1 MSDIDFSQKPESPN
15 SDQSQNVFTR
25 LWNGFLLTVGMQHF
39 YRIFSTWVKW
49 LSIIALVLLSV
60 GSVWGLAIAPPDYL
74 QGNSY
79 RIIFIHVPSASLAL
93 SIYFGLAVLGII
105 SLVWKVKTAAVVA
118 QAAAPV
124 GLVLCVLSLI
134 TGAIWGKPTWG
145 AYWVW
150 DGRLTSMLVLAFLY
164 IGVVALFHAF
174 ENTAHQGKAAAI
186 LSIVGAVNLPII
198 KYSVVWWNT
207 LHQGSTFS
215 LTAAPQMPPSMY
227 LPLVMMIFGF
237 YFLVAALV
245 IYRSCTLILVRERQK
260 TWVKELIVA
269 RAKP

>member
-1 MSDIDFSQKPESPN
+1 MPEIDFPHKPEN
-15 SDQSQNVFTR
+15 SHNHQSVFAR
-25 LWNGFLLTVGMQHF
+25 LWDGFLLTVGLPHF
-39 YRIFSTWVKW
+39 YRIFSPWVKW
-49 LSIIALVLLSV
+49 LSIIALVLLAV

-79 RIIFIHVPSASLAL
+79 RIIFIHVPAASLAL
-93 SIYFGLAVLGII
+93 SIYFGLAVLGVI
-105 SLVWKVKTAAVVA
+105 SLVWKVKTASVVA

-164 IGVVALFHAF
+164 VGVVALFHAF

-227 LPLVMMIFGF
+227 LPLVLMIFGF

-245 IYRSCTLILVRERQK
+245 IYRSCTLILIRERQK
-260 TWVKELIVA
+260 NWVKELIGV